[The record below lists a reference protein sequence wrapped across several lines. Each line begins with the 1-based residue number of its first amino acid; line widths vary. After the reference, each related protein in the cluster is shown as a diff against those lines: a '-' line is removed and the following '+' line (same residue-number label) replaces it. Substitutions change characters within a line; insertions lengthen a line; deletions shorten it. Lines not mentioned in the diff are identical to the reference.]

1 MNRIN
6 QLFEQKSRGILS
18 IYFCAGS
25 PKTDNTVE
33 VIRTLE
39 AQGVDL
45 IEIGIPFS
53 DPMADGPVIQDAATQ
68 ALRGGM
74 TLRRLLEQL
83 KDVRSEV
90 RRAHHPRPAFQG
102 LHRRIPPHSRAVR
115 RAYHHAHHP

>member
-1 MNRIN
+1 MNRIK
-6 QLFEQKSRGILS
+6 QLFEQKSRGILT

-25 PKTDNTVE
+25 PKTDNTGE

-39 AQGVDL
+39 AQGIDL

-83 KDVRSEV
+83 KGVRSEV
-90 RRAHHPRPAFQG
+90 R
-102 LHRRIPPHSRAVR
+102 IPLILMG
-115 RAYHHAHHP
+115 